1 MRNQSV
7 DELWLGVLQQIS
19 ARAAHEMKG
28 VLNGV
33 AVNLEVVRSRS
44 EKAGASAAAVGSF
57 AVSASDQFQVVVDMT
72 DALLA
77 LARAP
82 REPIEVGDTVKRLA
96 AILAPSARAEGGSLR
111 VDEPSADAAKGIKV
125 RGNAVRLAV
134 GAALLAALKRKGD
147 VRCRIQVGDETVVNV
162 QCADT
167 DASAA
172 FELPPEIVSA
182 TNAAGVKIR
191 VDEQAI
197 SLAFPRAG
205 AARQRTHETA

>member
-1 MRNQSV
+1 MRNHSV

-19 ARAAHEMKG
+19 ARAAHELKG

-44 EKAGASAAAVGSF
+44 EKSGASAAAVGSF
-57 AVSASDQFQVVVDMT
+57 ATSASDQFQVVVDMT
-72 DALLA
+72 DALLT

-82 REPIEVGDTVKRLA
+82 REPIEVGETVKRLA
-96 AILAPSARAEGGSLR
+96 AVLAPSARAEGGSLR
-111 VDEPSADAAKGIKV
+111 LDEPSADAAKGIKV

-134 GAALLAALKRKGD
+134 GAALLAALQRKGD

-162 QCADT
+162 QCADA

-172 FELPPEIVSA
+172 FELSPEIVTAASG
-182 TNAAGVKIR
+182 AGVKIR